1 MHGGTAYHT
10 WRSFEIVKMNISET
24 LRKLLADLNEQL
36 AANSEDIRD
45 TSERLDELYRERI
58 KIYRGITEI
67 RDELKRLERS
77 SASDD

>member
-1 MHGGTAYHT
+1 
-10 WRSFEIVKMNISET
+10 MNMRET

-45 TSERLDELYRERI
+45 TSERLDELYRERM

-67 RDELKRLERS
+67 QDELKRLERS